1 MLDWK
6 LEKGYRGKKNY
17 LCYFYGLIKGFW
29 LHICDLIIAK
39 LYAYGFSINVVTIFY
54 SYLKRQNQNVI
65 ISDIYSV
72 FLNFSLDEISGV
84 PSGTILGPLLFN
96 IFINDLYLCITKI
109 DLLDFA
115 DNNTISTISLKNCW
129 KRYFHSL
136 KLQTWHTDYLT

>member
-1 MLDWK
+1 M
-6 LEKGYRGKKNY
+6 
-17 LCYFYGLIKGFW
+17 
-29 LHICDLIIAK
+29 
-39 LYAYGFSINVVTIFY
+39 FY

-115 DNNTISTISLKNCW
+115 DNNTISTISLKNC
-129 KRYFHSL
+129 
-136 KLQTWHTDYLT
+136 